1 MPPGRRRSPF
11 LLLEGATLLS
21 GAGNGVAIV
30 ALPWLILERTGSA
43 SYAALVAAATAL
55 PLLVSSLFSG
65 TIVDI
70 AGRRRTAMGADVLSA
85 LAVAAIPLADAAG
98 LLSVPV
104 LAALAV
110 VGALFDPAGVTARE
124 TMLPAAAEAA
134 RWPLERVNG
143 VHEAVWG
150 AAFLI
155 GPGVGG
161 VLIATVGAVGALWA
175 TAAGFGLS
183 VVLLA
188 LMRLPLA
195 GRPPRHAR
203 PQVWAGTLEGIRFVW
218 HDPLLR
224 AIGLVAAL
232 LVGVYLP
239 IEGVILPVHFQAED
253 TPEALGLVVMAM
265 SAGGIAGAL
274 LYGWLA
280 PRLPVRATFLG
291 ALMGTAVAILAMAP
305 LPPVGVMIVLGL
317 VVGLLYGPVN
327 PITNL
332 AMQRRTP
339 EALRGRVVG
348 LLTSVGYAAGPLGYL
363 AAGPLVDALGVRA
376 AFALLAAGL
385 VVVAVAAVWLPGL
398 RGLDRLGEAEAGL
411 PSTLVA
417 PSPRPGGPPAS
428 T

>member
-1 MPPGRRRSPF
+1 
-11 LLLEGATLLS
+11 
-21 GAGNGVAIV
+21 
-30 ALPWLILERTGSA
+30 
-43 SYAALVAAATAL
+43 
-55 PLLVSSLFSG
+55 
-65 TIVDI
+65 
-70 AGRRRTAMGADVLSA
+70 
-85 LAVAAIPLADAAG
+85 
-98 LLSVPV
+98 
-104 LAALAV
+104 
-110 VGALFDPAGVTARE
+110 
-124 TMLPAAAEAA
+124 
-134 RWPLERVNG
+134 
-143 VHEAVWG
+143 
-150 AAFLI
+150 
-155 GPGVGG
+155 
-161 VLIATVGAVGALWA
+161 
-175 TAAGFGLS
+175 
-183 VVLLA
+183 
-188 LMRLPLA
+188 MRLPLA